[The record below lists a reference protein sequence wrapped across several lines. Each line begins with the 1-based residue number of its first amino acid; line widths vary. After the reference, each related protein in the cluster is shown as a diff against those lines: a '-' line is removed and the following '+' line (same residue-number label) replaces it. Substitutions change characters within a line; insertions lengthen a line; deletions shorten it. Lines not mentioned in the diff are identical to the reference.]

1 VTFTFKTPDLRK
13 AVLVFCVAS
22 ILLFSGCDSG
32 PANPPA
38 AKETPAASQLETGR
52 FALQKML
59 APARFWAPDALPV
72 RLEST
77 NLKDSTGRDGKA
89 NFWRALFASTSRQR
103 SEPFSWSGVSTADA
117 KPGVDHGV
125 EDSYNPSNRSS
136 RTFDLNFLKI
146 DTDKAFEV
154 AQQHGGKQVL
164 EKDPKTNVGYLLD
177 WDVQSGQL
185 RWHVIYG
192 GSESIGKLTVL
203 VDASSGEF
211 LRKE

>member
-1 VTFTFKTPDLRK
+1 MINLKI
-13 AVLVFCVAS
+13 AGVAS
-22 ILLFSGCDSG
+22 SMALILLLAGCDSA
-32 PANPPA
+32 PTNTTAK
-38 AKETPAASQLETGR
+38 KETPPASQLETGR

-59 APARFWAPDALPV
+59 APARFWAPDAQPV
-72 RLEST
+72 RLESS
-77 NLKDSTGRDGKA
+77 NIKDSNGHQGKA
-89 NFWRALFASTSRQR
+89 NFWRALFASPSRQK
-103 SEPFSWSGVSTADA
+103 SEPFTWSGVSSADSH
-117 KPGVDHGV
+117 PGVDHGP
-125 EDSYNPSNRSS
+125 EDSYNPANRSA
-136 RTFDLNFLKI
+136 RPFDLNFLKV

-164 EKDPKTNVGYLLD
+164 DKDPKVGVGYLLD

-192 GSESIGKLTVL
+192 GSESMGKLTVL

>member
-1 VTFTFKTPDLRK
+1 M
-13 AVLVFCVAS
+13 AAM
-22 ILLFSGCDSG
+22 LLFSGCDSA
-32 PANPPA
+32 PEKAPA

-59 APARFWAPDALPV
+59 APARFWAPDAQPV

-77 NLKDSTGRDGKA
+77 NLKDSNGRDGKA
-89 NFWRALFASTSRQR
+89 NFWRALFASPSRQK
-103 SEPFSWSGVSTADA
+103 SEPFSWSGVSTQDA
-117 KPGVDHGV
+117 KPGVDHGS
-125 EDSYNPSNRSS
+125 EDSYNPANRSA

-164 EKDPKTNVGYLLD
+164 EKDPKVNVGYLLD
-177 WDVQSGQL
+177 WDTQSSQL

-192 GSESIGKLTVL
+192 GSESMGKLTVL